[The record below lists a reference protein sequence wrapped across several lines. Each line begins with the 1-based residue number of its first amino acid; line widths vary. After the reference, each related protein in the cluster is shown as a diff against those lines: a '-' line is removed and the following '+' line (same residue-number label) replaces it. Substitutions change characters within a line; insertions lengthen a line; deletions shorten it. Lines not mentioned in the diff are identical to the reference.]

1 VGAGPVWERALPA
14 NFFFTAWLT
23 HHPRRGG
30 LRSAAD
36 PHPSWVPSFRQE
48 PRSPGSLGAGL
59 LCRFADPPPRGR
71 WVRLTFCATFA
82 GRAFMPTGTLPQ
94 EWAHSHTALWQPTCP
109 TRAQCQA
116 PTRRPPVQRH
126 KRPAPSEQKDPGLFV
141 KRGHRGPVRVSRR
154 AEPASPG
161 ALAEPPTEKEVRG
174 QGPLP
179 QAGLLPQAGPT
190 PTGRARSYRQ
200 GLLL

>member
-1 VGAGPVWERALPA
+1 MGAGPVWERALPA

-94 EWAHSHTALWQPTCP
+94 EWAHSHTALWERACP
-109 TRAQCQA
+109 RTRS
-116 PTRRPPVQRH
+116 
-126 KRPAPSEQKDPGLFV
+126 APSPLTALASLANVREQGSLPHKGQCHPVAADLPDAGTVPG
-141 KRGHRGPVRVSRR
+141 PD
-154 AEPASPG
+154 PASPC
-161 ALAEPPTEKEVRG
+161 AA
-174 QGPLP
+174 
-179 QAGLLPQAGPT
+179 A
-190 PTGRARSYRQ
+190 
-200 GLLL
+200 